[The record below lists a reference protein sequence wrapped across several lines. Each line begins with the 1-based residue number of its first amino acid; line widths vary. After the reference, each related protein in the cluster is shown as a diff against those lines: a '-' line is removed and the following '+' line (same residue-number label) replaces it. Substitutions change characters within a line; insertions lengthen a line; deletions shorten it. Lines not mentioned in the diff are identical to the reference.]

1 MGLSLQVFLW
11 CLFKVRSLLSKSF
24 LPYWASPFLVLET
37 AGFSRGIIFVCVKW
51 HFWNTVSSSTQ
62 SGIHEAK
69 RKLKEL
75 TTSAQSSDKKVPRQS
90 AFSPPHSLFSVCF
103 TYNVQ
108 GLELYLVGEIRRIES
123 ICSKPELYSC
133 LLSSFCNWVVTIS
146 QLSFVSKAN
155 VQQPG
160 THLQGHTISRD
171 KMFPGTWQPM
181 SHMLFIC

>member
-11 CLFKVRSLLSKSF
+11 CLFKVRSYYLKVFCLTGLPLSLSWRQQAF
-24 LPYWASPFLVLET
+24 LEELFLSVL
-37 AGFSRGIIFVCVKW
+37 
-51 HFWNTVSSSTQ
+51 
-62 SGIHEAK
+62 SGISGI
-69 RKLKEL
+69 L
-75 TTSAQSSDKKVPRQS
+75 
-90 AFSPPHSLFSVCF
+90 SPPAPSLGYMRQKENSRNSPLQLSLQTKRSHVSLPSLHHTVFFSVCF

-123 ICSKPELYSC
+123 ICSKPGLYSC
-133 LLSSFCNWVVTIS
+133 LLSSICNWVVTIS

-155 VQQPG
+155 VHQPG
-160 THLQGHTISRD
+160 THLQRHTISRD